1 MVKKMNEN
9 KISLYNNYRCIIENY
24 KVIKTIE
31 NNIIIIDNYS
41 INGEKLKI
49 KRMNDYLIEIIGKII
64 KIDLGDNNE
73 IWCQD

>member
-41 INGEKLKI
+41 INGENLKI

-73 IWCQD
+73 I

>member
-64 KIDLGDNNE
+64 KIIVLK
-73 IWCQD
+73 

>member
-9 KISLYNNYRCIIENY
+9 KISLYNNYRCVIENY

-41 INGEKLKI
+41 INGENLKI

-73 IWCQD
+73 I

>member
-31 NNIIIIDNYS
+31 NNIIIIDNYI
-41 INGEKLKI
+41 INGENLKI

-73 IWCQD
+73 V

>member
-9 KISLYNNYRCIIENY
+9 KLSLYNNYRCIIENY

-41 INGEKLKI
+41 INGKNLKI
-49 KRMNDYLIEIIGKII
+49 RRMNDYLIEIIGKMI

-73 IWCQD
+73 I

>member
-24 KVIKTIE
+24 KVIKIIE

-73 IWCQD
+73 I

>member
-1 MVKKMNEN
+1 MNEN

-73 IWCQD
+73 I

>member
-73 IWCQD
+73 I

>member
-24 KVIKTIE
+24 KVIKTIAS
-31 NNIIIIDNYS
+31 NIIIIDNYI
-41 INGEKLKI
+41 INGENLKI

-73 IWCQD
+73 VWCHN